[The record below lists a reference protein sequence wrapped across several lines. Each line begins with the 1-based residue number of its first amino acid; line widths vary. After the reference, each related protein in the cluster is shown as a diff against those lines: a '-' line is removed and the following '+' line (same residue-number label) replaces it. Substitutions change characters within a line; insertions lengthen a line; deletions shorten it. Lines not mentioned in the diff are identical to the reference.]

1 MQLGLHFENTHCPV
15 WGRLKNERRRTKSE
29 EVVMLV
35 PAWVVG
41 MGIGCGGGRGSAW
54 REPLASYLSQLCLCS
69 SVTSLA
75 RTATFVALVVTFLL
89 R

>member
-1 MQLGLHFENTHCPV
+1 MQLGLHFENTYRPV
-15 WGRLKNERRRTKSE
+15 WDRPKNERTKSE

-41 MGIGCGGGRGSAW
+41 MGIGCGGKRGSAC
-54 REPLASYLSQLCLCS
+54 RGSLASYLSQLCFCS
-69 SVTSLA
+69 SVSSLA